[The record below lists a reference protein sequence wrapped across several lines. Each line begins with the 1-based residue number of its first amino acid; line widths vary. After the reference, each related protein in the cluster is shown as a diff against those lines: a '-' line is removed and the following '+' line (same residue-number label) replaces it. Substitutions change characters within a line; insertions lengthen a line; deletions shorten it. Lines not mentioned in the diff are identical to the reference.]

1 VSTDREEYVLGE
13 SVTILARVL
22 GRDFKPTRAEE
33 QILEVGRESGGE
45 EVEVTAIQ
53 NPARPE
59 YYEVTVEATELGEH
73 TVVLPGDGSE
83 EGARAKYRVV
93 VPQLEYEDPR
103 MDRARL
109 VKIAS
114 LSGGKYH
121 DLGQARAVIDEVQP
135 FEREVPISE
144 DRSPLWDETWLLILF
159 VSLLTAEWLLR
170 KVFRLL

>member
-1 VSTDREEYVLGE
+1 
-13 SVTILARVL
+13 
-22 GRDFKPTRAEE
+22 
-33 QILEVGRESGGE
+33 
-45 EVEVTAIQ
+45 
-53 NPARPE
+53 
-59 YYEVTVEATELGEH
+59 
-73 TVVLPGDGSE
+73 
-83 EGARAKYRVV
+83 
-93 VPQLEYEDPR
+93 